1 MDTKKINKMYYSQS
15 NQDKWVVEFL
25 KFKKNGY
32 FIELGAYDGIQTS
45 NTYYMEKNL
54 GWEGLC
60 VEANPRVYE
69 SLIKNLTSK
78 NINVALNDYVGE
90 CFFTNDKITTTGI
103 RVSCNTL
110 DNILKENNCPKD
122 IDYLSID
129 IEGYEYIVLKDF
141 NFKEWNIGLMTVE
154 HNLYCDGNDR
164 KNKLYELLINN
175 GFTRVVEDAPC
186 LDKNPLYYNKPYEDW
201 YINSN
206 LLMV

>member
-1 MDTKKINKMYYSQS
+1 MYYSQS
-15 NQDKWVVEFL
+15 NQDKWVVEFF

-54 GWEGLC
+54 EWKGIC
-60 VEANPRVYE
+60 VEANPIIYQ
-69 SLIKNLTSK
+69 SLIKNRTSK
-78 NINVALNDYVGE
+78 NINVTLNEYVGE
-90 CFFTNDKITTTGI
+90 CFFTKDKITTTG
-103 RVSCNTL
+103 VKVPCNTL
-110 DNILKENNCPKD
+110 NNILQECNCPKD

-154 HNLYCDGNDR
+154 HNLYCDGNER
-164 KNKLYELLINN
+164 KDKLYELLTNN

>member
-1 MDTKKINKMYYSQS
+1 MYYSQS

-32 FIELGAYDGIQTS
+32 FVDLGAYDGIQTS
-45 NTYYMEKNL
+45 NTYYMENNL
-54 GWEGLC
+54 GWEGIC
-60 VEANPRVYE
+60 IEANPSVYQ
-69 SLIKNLTSK
+69 SLIENRKSK
-78 NINVALNDYVGE
+78 NINVALNNYVGE

-103 RVSCNTL
+103 KVPCNTL
-110 DNILKENNCPKD
+110 DNILNENNVPKD

-141 NFKEWNIGLMTVE
+141 NFKEWNIGLITVE
-154 HNLYCDGNDR
+154 HNLYCDGNER
-164 KNKLYELLINN
+164 KDNLYQLLTNN
-175 GFTRVVEDAPC
+175 GFTRVVEDALC

-206 LLMV
+206 LLIV

>member
-1 MDTKKINKMYYSQS
+1 MYYSQA

-25 KFKKNGY
+25 EFKKNGY

-54 GWEGLC
+54 EWDGIC
-60 VEANPRVYE
+60 VEANPTVFQT
-69 SLIKNLTSK
+69 LIKNRKSI
-78 NINVALNDYVGE
+78 NINVALNDYTGE
-90 CFFTNDKITTTGI
+90 CFFEHDKITTNGV
-103 RVSCNTL
+103 RVPCDTL
-110 DNILKENNCPKD
+110 DNILTEYNCPKD

-141 NFKEWNIGLMTVE
+141 NFNNWNIGLITVE

-164 KNKLYELLINN
+164 KDKLYELLTNN

-186 LDKNPLYYNKPYEDW
+186 LDTNPAYHNQPYEDW
-201 YINSN
+201 YVNN
-206 LLMV
+206 KLLNNRNNI

>member
-1 MDTKKINKMYYSQS
+1 MYYSQS

-45 NTYYMEKNL
+45 NTYYMETNL
-54 GWEGLC
+54 GWEGIC
-60 VEANPRVYE
+60 VEANPRVYQ
-69 SLIKNLTSK
+69 SLIKNRKSK
-78 NINVALNDYVGE
+78 NINVALNNYVGE
-90 CFFTNDKITTTGI
+90 CFFTNDKITTTG
-103 RVSCNTL
+103 VKVPCNTL
-110 DNILKENNCPKD
+110 NNILQECNCPKD

-141 NFKEWNIGLMTVE
+141 NFKEWNIGLITVE

-164 KNKLYELLINN
+164 KNKLYELLTNN

-206 LLMV
+206 LLLQKL